1 MHVTLATKTLE
12 AIEAAIKADQG
23 SAFRGFLGKVIPHMG
38 DAYRTGPDEGFR
50 SHMGASLIGGEC
62 ARKIWYGFRWST
74 KPTFGGRTLRLFN
87 RGHLEEARMIA
98 CLLTIGC
105 QVYQQDENGNQFRI
119 HDAGGHFGG
128 SGDGVAVGL
137 PDLAPGTA
145 ALLEFKT
152 HNDASFKK
160 LLLPEGVRGCKF
172 EHYVQ
177 MQTYMR
183 KMGLA
188 CALYLAV
195 NKNNDELYG
204 EIVTLNV
211 EIAEQFIDRA
221 RKIIP
226 MQVAPARM
234 SESPG
239 FFQCKWCDD
248 HPVCHRKAMPV
259 RNCRTCEFARPN
271 TEDGKWWCDNKQRQM
286 ELLFPATNP
295 FNEDFTLSKD
305 RQLASCEHYKV
316 NSSFG

>member
-12 AIEAAIKADQG
+12 AIENTIKKDQG
-23 SAFRGFLGKVIPHMG
+23 SSFRGFLGKVIPHMG
-38 DAYRTGPDEGFR
+38 DAYRTGEDNFR

-62 ARKIWYGFRWST
+62 ARAIYYGFRWAT
-74 KPTFGGRTLRLFN
+74 RPTFDGRTLRLFN

-98 CLLTIGC
+98 CLLTIGVE
-105 QVYQQDENGNQFRI
+105 VYQQDANGNQFRI
-119 HDAGGHFGG
+119 SDAGGHFGG
-128 SGDGVAVGL
+128 SGDGVAIGL
-137 PDLAPGTA
+137 PDLAPGTP

-211 EIAEQFIDRA
+211 EVAEQFIERA

-226 MQVAPARM
+226 IKAAPERINK
-234 SESPG
+234 SPG
-239 FFQCKWCDD
+239 FYMCKWCD
-248 HPVCHRKAMPV
+248 HSPVCHQGKAPE
-259 RNCRTCEFARPN
+259 RNCRTCEYARADI
-271 TEDGKWWCDNKQRQM
+271 TDGKWWCDNQTRQM
-286 ELLFPATNP
+286 ELLFAETNP
-295 FNEDFTLSKD
+295 FKEDFTLSKD
-305 RQLASCEHYKV
+305 RQLASCEHYKI
-316 NSSFG
+316 NTEF